1 MRTLVILSLIVVGC
15 STTQKPVH
23 NMSREDLT
31 AMHQKY
37 FKAIGLSDEG
47 TAELCKAVEGFYE
60 KISKQG
66 HPLVRTSEVKFAG
79 KDDFLDKHGQWF
91 AALGVS
97 EKTCAEL
104 RSVQAALY
112 DKMQSGAKDPVME
125 DLGKMMSKYGG
136 MPPCCSPDSLK
147 RVSE

>member
-1 MRTLVILSLIVVGC
+1 MRTLVVLSLIVVGC
-15 STTQKPVH
+15 SMTQKPVH

-37 FKAIGLSDEG
+37 FKAIGLSDDAA
-47 TAELCKAVEGFYE
+47 TELCTAVSGFYD

-66 HPLVRTSEVKFAG
+66 HSLVRTSEIKFAD
-79 KDDFLDKHGQWF
+79 KEDFLNKHCQWF
-91 AALGVS
+91 AAIGVS

-104 RSVQAALY
+104 RTVQAALY
-112 DKMQSGAKDPVME
+112 DKMQAGTKDPVME

-147 RVSE
+147 RVAE